1 MSAQNTP
8 GMILPKQVGML
19 AGNPR
24 DSAIAQMKH
33 SSSIQSQANKAMAGG
48 KHIKKHSKHYKYKYH
63 GGANGIVVPQFNMQ
77 YQTTEAPGTTPNDQ
91 ISANLQTSTQSRAW
105 AASDKLNGG
114 KRTKH
119 RKHRKGG
126 NPNWVWGCY
135 SGGKNKSSKRKHKTT
150 KRKYK
155 TTKRKHK
162 TTKRKH

>member
-8 GMILPKQVGML
+8 GMILPKQVAML

-24 DSAIAQMKH
+24 DSAIAQMKQ
-33 SSSIQSQANKAMAGG
+33 SSSIQSQANKAMSGG
-48 KHIKKHSKHYKYKYH
+48 KHKHK
-63 GGANGIVVPQFNMQ
+63 GGTNGIVVPQFNMQ

-126 NPNWVWGCY
+126 NPNWVWGCS
-135 SGGKNKSSKRKHKTT
+135 SGGKNKRSKRKYKTT